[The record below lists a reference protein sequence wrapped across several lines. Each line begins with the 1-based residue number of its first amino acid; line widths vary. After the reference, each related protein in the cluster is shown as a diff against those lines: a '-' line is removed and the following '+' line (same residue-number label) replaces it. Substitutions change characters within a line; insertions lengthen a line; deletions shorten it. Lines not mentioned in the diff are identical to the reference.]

1 MYHPNA
7 MAGQG
12 ISFSGPHPEFT
23 VIPPAYS
30 AAVYENVQ
38 QQWTHSPE
46 HSISMMTTQNPHFP
60 SYMTSGDLSPVYA
73 NDNNMTQTSER
84 TKRSRTAYTSCQL
97 VELEKQFHQNK
108 YLNRPRRI
116 DISKRLSLSERQ
128 IKIWF
133 QNRRM
138 KEKKDKNAKAT
149 GAGNKARSSSSN
161 DSETSSASP
170 KSEDS
175 FSNRSLSEA
184 AQHQQ
189 IVSKLMKLAPHPYIP
204 TTVMHKPKTNDFI
217 PRSKIVQQQQQLP
230 PLPPLPQ
237 FVPTTTTNS
246 ILQTN
251 FMPEDYSSYSLGHDY
266 QRDHLYG
273 LPSIDYTNQYNDY
286 LSDILAETTETL
298 NVSSTLTTWPL
309 AEQLSEFDSVGEIST
324 TTSLTDLWTIFRLV
338 FNR

>member
-1 MYHPNA
+1 MSNIILKSMTNPLL
-7 MAGQG
+7 
-12 ISFSGPHPEFT
+12 P
-23 VIPPAYS
+23 S
-30 AAVYENVQ
+30 A
-38 QQWTHSPE
+38 
-46 HSISMMTTQNPHFP
+46 
-60 SYMTSGDLSPVYA
+60 
-73 NDNNMTQTSER
+73 SER

-149 GAGNKARSSSSN
+149 GVGNKARSSSSN
-161 DSETSSASP
+161 DSEASSASP

-204 TTVMHKPKTNDFI
+204 TTVMNKPKTNDFI
-217 PRSKIVQQQQQLP
+217 PRSKVVQQQQQQ
-230 PLPPLPQ
+230 PPLPQ
-237 FVPTTTTNS
+237 FVPTTTNNN

-251 FMPEDYSSYSLGHDY
+251 FMTDDYSSFSLGHDY
-266 QRDHLYG
+266 QRDNLYS

-286 LSDILAETTETL
+286 LSDLPTMSAILAETTDAL

-309 AEQLSEFDSVGEIST
+309 PEQLSEFDSVGDIS
-324 TTSLTDLWTIFRLV
+324 TTSLTDL
-338 FNR
+338 